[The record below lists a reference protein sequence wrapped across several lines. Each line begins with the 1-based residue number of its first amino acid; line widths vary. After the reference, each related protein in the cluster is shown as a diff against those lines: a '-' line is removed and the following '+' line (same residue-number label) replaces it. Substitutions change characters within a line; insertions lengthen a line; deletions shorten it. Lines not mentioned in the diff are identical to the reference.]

1 MIVGVG
7 VELVDA
13 ARFEAALDRFGER
26 LLRRVFTPEECAY
39 AERRAQR
46 AQSLAVRFAAKVA
59 ALRALGL
66 GGFALRDV
74 EVHREGDGP
83 PRLRL
88 VGRAG
93 RAAHEAGI
101 ERMSLSLT
109 HDGTFCLGQ
118 VVLEAR
124 G

>member
-7 VELVDA
+7 VELVDT

-26 LLRRVFTPEECAY
+26 LLRRVFTPEERAY
-39 AERRAQR
+39 AERRAHR

-66 GGFALRDV
+66 GGFSLRDV
-74 EVHREGDGP
+74 EVHRDGDDP
-83 PRLRL
+83 PRLRFG
-88 VGRAG
+88 GRAG
-93 RAAHEAGI
+93 RAAREAGV
-101 ERMSLSLT
+101 EWTSLSLT